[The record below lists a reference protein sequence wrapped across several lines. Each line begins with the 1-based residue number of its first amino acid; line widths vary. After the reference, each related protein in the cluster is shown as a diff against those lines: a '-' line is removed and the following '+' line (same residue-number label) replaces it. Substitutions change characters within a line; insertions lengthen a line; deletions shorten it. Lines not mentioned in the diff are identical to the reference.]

1 MPKQNIFSRSKS
13 LFLRQVSFKKQRA
26 PDFKQPYQTVF
37 CKGRKYPGR
46 FDSRRMFY
54 AFDLQDTLSEQSFL
68 DLGCNRGALVF
79 LAEEYGASH
88 CLGVDANKVNV
99 DQAKEIASENR
110 SHAKFVAKRIQDFVP
125 GMENYDI
132 TVCMAVFRHLY
143 ADLALDFDP
152 SFRKGKGFLTFNS
165 MDVLIRQNVGH
176 SAKVTTRFND
186 ILSELLEKTR
196 HRFICSYND
205 ESGLILRRQKEVEEY
220 FSRLS
225 GRVRSVEVYRPD
237 ISNPKFTAVDLSLK
251 DY

>member
-1 MPKQNIFSRSKS
+1 
-13 LFLRQVSFKKQRA
+13 
-26 PDFKQPYQTVF
+26 
-37 CKGRKYPGR
+37 
-46 FDSRRMFY
+46 MFY
-54 AFDLQDTLSEQSFL
+54 AFDLQDTLSERSFL

-79 LAEEYGASH
+79 LAEQCGASH
-88 CLGVDANKVNV
+88 CLGVDANKVSV
-99 DQAKEIASENR
+99 DQAKEIASENK
-110 SHAKFVAKRIQDFVP
+110 SQAKFVAKRIQDFVP
-125 GMENYDI
+125 DMENYDI

-176 SAKVTTRFND
+176 PAKVTTRFND
-186 ILSELLEKTR
+186 ILSELLQKTR

-205 ESGLILRRQKEVEEY
+205 ESGLILRRQEEVEEY

-225 GRVRSVEVYRPD
+225 GRVKSVEIYRPD

>member
-1 MPKQNIFSRSKS
+1 MPKHNIFSRLKN
-13 LFLRQVSFKKQRA
+13 LFLRPGVLEKPRRSS
-26 PDFKQPYQTVF
+26 FKQPYQTVF
-37 CKGRKYPGR
+37 CKGRRYPGR

-54 AFDLQDTLSEQSFL
+54 AFDLQDTLSERSFL

-79 LAEEYGASH
+79 LAEEHGASN
-88 CLGVDANKVNV
+88 CLGVDANKTSV
-99 DQAKEIASENR
+99 DQAKDIASENKSR
-110 SHAKFVAKRIQDFVP
+110 AKFITKRIQDFVP
-125 GMENYDI
+125 DMENYDI

-152 SFRKGKGFLTFNS
+152 SFQKGKGFLTFNS

-176 SAKVTTRFND
+176 PAEVITRFNN
-186 ILSELLEKTR
+186 ILRALLQKTR

-205 ESGLILRRQKEVEEY
+205 ESGLILRRQGEVEEY
-220 FSRLS
+220 FSGLS
-225 GRVRSVEVYRPD
+225 GRVKSIEIYRPD